1 MKKKYSRIRELWA
14 VPKYKVLFKFGG
26 WILFFLFILILAA
39 VGNMMNNKSTKEDT
53 SPKINFTKMKTNLIE
68 NNQSIKY
75 TINDYY
81 IEGDIIDNKLV
92 GTLEYNDLIYKI
104 KYDGDNLYQIKKDT
118 ETISLDLLTDIN
130 KDYLL
135 PKNIIDKINNETNVI
150 KSDDEKIYSY
160 NISNVAYSFYLNDTY
175 IEKVIILDNN
185 ITYNLIYTPITK

>member
-75 TINDYY
+75 T
-81 IEGDIIDNKLV
+81 
-92 GTLEYNDLIYKI
+92 
-104 KYDGDNLYQIKKDT
+104 KYLMQ
-118 ETISLDLLTDIN
+118 
-130 KDYLL
+130 
-135 PKNIIDKINNETNVI
+135 
-150 KSDDEKIYSY
+150 
-160 NISNVAYSFYLNDTY
+160 F
-175 IEKVIILDNN
+175 
-185 ITYNLIYTPITK
+185 